1 MKKYYKMNV
10 RKANQQMYRKILF
23 CFISFSFCLYSGIAL
38 ESDAQSKN
46 SESPPQAESHK
57 PDTPASNSE
66 PKTAVDYEFLSNDL
80 LFLSNVPTGKPDDK
94 NTVICGNSV
103 ETKYRYARRK
113 GNSHS
118 NTSCTNYSSHS
129 TRRCY
134 NEPYQQKSRFP
145 GLSIRY
151 TDKENNT
158 YYYRKNSSHNSG
170 VIRYRRNRN
179 KRGN

>member
-1 MKKYYKMNV
+1 MNV
-10 RKANQQMYRKILF
+10 RKANRQMYRKILF
-23 CFISFSFCLYSGIAL
+23 CFISFFFCLYSGIAL
-38 ESDAQSKN
+38 ESDTQSKTL
-46 SESPPQAESHK
+46 ESPPQAESHK

-80 LFLSNVPTGKPDDK
+80 LFFSNAPTDKPGDK
-94 NTVICGNSV
+94 NTVIYGNSV
-103 ETKYRYARRK
+103 ETKYRSRRK
-113 GNSHS
+113 GLSHS
-118 NTSCTNYSSHS
+118 NISCTNYCSHTS
-129 TRRCY
+129 RRCNY
-134 NEPYQQKSRFP
+134 EPYQQKSRFP